1 MDKLFKIYTQISV
14 QYIYISFFF
23 FSFKQIQAW
32 LQCGL
37 NIPILWNFLETNIFV
52 ILSFIHN
59 NPDLEMSHQIPQSF
73 IQKPHK
79 LLQSFIVM
87 LSCMGWKITSTA
99 LNRRAT
105 YHHWSSHIHP
115 PSPNN
120 DHLLCYNIWCE
131 IIYSQYVTIITVTN
145 VCSRQTMSPPI
156 IKKIQF
162 EQGFIKEST
171 SLKIQCC
178 IMYLV
183 ITLPACLWHV
193 WAFFNK
199 PPGSWDSAEQADRLR
214 SWDIIVIA
222 LYLQSTRNPGCL
234 KKNANMVNIH
244 NYSIE
249 GVSCLTASLRTHTQK
264 INLWIS
270 SSASRSQRASS
281 ISQNKRNSITLHCAL
296 FLPTAT
302 LFSL

>member
-1 MDKLFKIYTQISV
+1 MDWIS
-14 QYIYISFFF
+14 QYCGIFW
-23 FSFKQIQAW
+23 KQIY
-32 LQCGL
+32 LSYFL
-37 NIPILWNFLETNIFV
+37 LSITIPTWKCLIKFHNPSYRNPINCCIVSLLCCLEW
-52 ILSFIHN
+52 
-59 NPDLEMSHQIPQSF
+59 D
-73 IQKPHK
+73 
-79 LLQSFIVM
+79 
-87 LSCMGWKITSTA
+87 G
-99 LNRRAT
+99 
-105 YHHWSSHIHP
+105 P
-115 PSPNN
+115 PRNN
-120 DHLLCYNIWCE
+120 DQLLCSSIWCE
-131 IIYSQYVTIITVTN
+131 IIYRQYVTIITVTN

-214 SWDIIVIA
+214 SWDSIVIV
-222 LYLQSTRNPGCL
+222 LYLQSTRNPGCP

-249 GVSCLTASLRTHTQK
+249 GVSCLTASLRAHTQK

-296 FLPTAT
+296 FPPTAT

>member
-1 MDKLFKIYTQISV
+1 MD
-14 QYIYISFFF
+14 
-23 FSFKQIQAW
+23 
-32 LQCGL
+32 
-37 NIPILWNFLETNIFV
+37 
-52 ILSFIHN
+52 
-59 NPDLEMSHQIPQSF
+59 
-73 IQKPHK
+73 
-79 LLQSFIVM
+79 
-87 LSCMGWKITSTA
+87 
-99 LNRRAT
+99 
-105 YHHWSSHIHP
+105 P
-115 PSPNN
+115 PCNN
-120 DHLLCYNIWCE
+120 DQLFCSSIWCE
-131 IIYSQYVTIITVTN
+131 IIYRQYVTIITVTN

-214 SWDIIVIA
+214 SWDSIVIV
-222 LYLQSTRNPGCL
+222 LYLQSTRNPGCP

-249 GVSCLTASLRTHTQK
+249 GVSCLTASLRAHTQK

-296 FLPTAT
+296 FPPTAT